1 MGDTA
6 VPVIEQYV
14 KSDGTVAR
22 RHTRLPAGAR
32 RETAI
37 LGAVVARKFILGN
50 GNTVTT
56 GADTQ
61 PTHFRLPRQQP
72 QQQSPVI
79 YPIMRPGWD
88 KSAVRLTPTVS
99 YPIVFP
105 SLRSGR

>member
-1 MGDTA
+1 M
-6 VPVIEQYV
+6 IEQYV
-14 KSDGTVAR
+14 KSDGTVVR

-37 LGAVVARKFILGN
+37 LGAVVAGVFILGN

-61 PTHFRLPRQQP
+61 PMQFRLPRQQP
-72 QQQSPVI
+72 QQQQQSPVV
-79 YPIMRPGWD
+79 YPIKRPEWD
-88 KSAVRLTPTVS
+88 KPAARPTPTVS

-105 SLRSGR
+105 SPRSGR